1 MKTIK
6 KDREKVIQNTHRKFE
21 LVQMSINYFA
31 KQMEMRRAS
40 LKRSIAR
47 SQTHIFVQGQRS
59 LDYQK
64 IMRERRLAKLTNRR

>member
-6 KDREKVIQNTHRKFE
+6 KEREKAIRKMHRKFE

-47 SQTHIFVQGQRS
+47 SQTHVFVPSQRS
-59 LDYQK
+59 LDYRK
-64 IMRERRLAKLTNRR
+64 IMRERRMAKLTNRR